1 MFNLSVERSL
11 NFNRHTK
18 EDIHP
23 FAHFFTHKCS
33 SPWCGAG
40 GSQSRR
46 ERKASLAVAIIKAG
60 MWKAP
65 LESYGVLWGA
75 CLCLYI
81 CVYSNIVLKVWH

>member
-65 LESYGVLWGA
+65 LESYGVLWELMGGIRHINFLVRRSQWA
-75 CLCLYI
+75 
-81 CVYSNIVLKVWH
+81 